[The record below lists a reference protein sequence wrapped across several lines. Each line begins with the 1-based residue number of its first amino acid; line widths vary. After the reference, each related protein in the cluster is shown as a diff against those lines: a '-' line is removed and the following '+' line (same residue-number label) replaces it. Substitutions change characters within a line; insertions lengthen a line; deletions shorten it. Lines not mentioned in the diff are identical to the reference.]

1 MVYNSTVWLW
11 VGLGEFPW
19 RAWHPRK
26 YACGRA
32 LSARRP
38 DLYLTGSHCKVSVP
52 LERDGTG
59 RTESR
64 DWPHLTLSV
73 FPRPDESLECLQTS
87 QERWAACKY
96 PKGLGHYASGCDI
109 ELETPPRPT
118 TDYLGEEMTTRVRS
132 HRETAFIR
140 TRQPLPR
147 EAETPPRTRQTQTW
161 WQTTTVTRTVT
172 VSVKTLAYGP
182 RLTTDWRFLALR
194 LS

>member
-26 YACGRA
+26 YACGRV
-32 LSARRP
+32 LSMRWP
-38 DLYLTGSHCKVSVP
+38 DLYLTGPTAKCLLP
-52 LERDGTG
+52 WRDGVG
-59 RTESR
+59 RIESR
-64 DWPHLTLSV
+64 DWPRLTLSV
-73 FPRPDESLECLQTS
+73 FLRPDESRALSDLTR
-87 QERWAACKY
+87 ERWAACEY
-96 PKGLGHYASGCDI
+96 PKGLGHHASGCDI

-161 WQTTTVTRTVT
+161 QQMTVTPTVT
-172 VSVKTLAYGP
+172 VNVKTLAYGL
-182 RLTTDWRFLALR
+182 RLTTDWRLMALR
-194 LS
+194 LR